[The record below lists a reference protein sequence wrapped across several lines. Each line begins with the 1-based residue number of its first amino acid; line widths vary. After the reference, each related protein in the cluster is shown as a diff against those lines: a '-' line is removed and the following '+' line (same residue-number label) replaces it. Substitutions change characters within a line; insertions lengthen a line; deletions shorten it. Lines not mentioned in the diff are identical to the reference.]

1 MRTPLPAQVS
11 PPPAAP
17 ATGGGAAAP
26 DKRRGAA
33 EKAGAGRRDPYF
45 DNAKYLAIVLVAAA
59 HAWEPFWDDSRA
71 ATALYL
77 FVYTFH
83 MPAFIMIS
91 GYFSRGFTFTP
102 HRVKRLV
109 TGVVVPYVVFQTA
122 YALFRRWAHDEPD
135 YPVDLFDPWFV
146 MWFLLAL
153 CCWRLLTPVWERL
166 RWPVTTSVVIAVL
179 VSVSPDIGHELE
191 LQRVLRFMP
200 FFVIGLMLRPEHFA
214 LVRRRSA
221 RLLAVPVVLGA
232 LAFAYWAAPRMN
244 HQWLFLRDA
253 AQDLGVG
260 APTGVA
266 MSLAMLVC
274 SLVLSACF
282 LAWVPGRR
290 LWCTALGAGT
300 LYGFLLHGFLVKG
313 SRWWGWYDPEWVHTP
328 AGMVAVT
335 LIAAAV
341 VTVLCTPPVRRALRF
356 VVEPRMD
363 WLFPRQPGRHRRS
376 PEAAAS
382 GGTR

>member
-1 MRTPLPAQVS
+1 MRVPLP
-11 PPPAAP
+11 PEAAP
-17 ATGGGAAAP
+17 GPSPLRGRA
-26 DKRRGAA
+26 GAA
-33 EKAGAGRRDPYF
+33 EAGVRSAPVRESGGRRRDPYF

-77 FVYTFH
+77 FVYAFH

-91 GYFSRGFTFTP
+91 GYFSRGFALTP
-102 HRVKRLV
+102 GRVKRLV
-109 TGVVVPYVVFQTA
+109 AGVAVPYVVFQTA

-135 YPVDLFDPWFV
+135 YPVDLFQPWFV

-153 CCWRLLTPVWERL
+153 CVWRLLTPVWERL
-166 RWPVTTSVVIAVL
+166 RWPVTVSVVLAVA
-179 VSVSPDIGHELE
+179 VSVSPSVGGMLD

-200 FFVIGLMLRPEHFA
+200 FFVIGLKLRPEHFA
-214 LVRRRSA
+214 LVRRRAA
-221 RLLAVPVVLGA
+221 RLWSLPVLLGS
-232 LAFAYWAAPRMN
+232 LVFAYWAAPRMN

-253 AQDLGVG
+253 AQDLGVS
-260 APTGVA
+260 ATTGVA
-266 MSLAMLVC
+266 MALAMTVC

-300 LYGFLLHGFLVKG
+300 LYGFLLHGFLIKG
-313 SRWWGWYDPEWVHTP
+313 SRWWGWYGPEWVHTP
-328 AGMVAVT
+328 AGMVVVTVTAV
-335 LIAAAV
+335 AV
-341 VTVLCTPPVRRALRF
+341 VTVLCTPAVRGALRW

-363 WLFPRQPGRHRRS
+363 WMFRDHVLRSSAERLGAGPGR
-376 PEAAAS
+376 
-382 GGTR
+382 

>member
-1 MRTPLPAQVS
+1 VARGRTGGRGQTEPA
-11 PPPAAP
+11 PAA
-17 ATGGGAAAP
+17 AGGARETAGRGGG
-26 DKRRGAA
+26 G
-33 EKAGAGRRDPYF
+33 GLRDSYF

-91 GYFSRGFTFTP
+91 GYFSRGFTLTP

-109 TGVVVPYVVFQTA
+109 AGVAVPYVVFQTA
-122 YALFRRWAHDEPD
+122 YVLFRRWAHDEPD
-135 YPVDLFDPWFV
+135 YPLNFFEPWFV

-153 CCWRLLTPVWERL
+153 CLWRLLTPVWERL
-166 RWPVTTSVVIAVL
+166 RWPVTVSVVIAVI
-179 VSVSPDIGHELE
+179 VSVSPSVGNDLD

-200 FFVIGLMLRPEHFA
+200 FFVIGLKLRREHFA
-214 LVRRRSA
+214 LVRGPAA
-221 RLLAVPVVLGA
+221 RMWALPVLLGA
-232 LAFAYWAAPRMN
+232 VAFAYWAAPRMN
-244 HQWLFLRDA
+244 HQWLFLRDP
-253 AQDLGVG
+253 AQDLGVS
-260 APTGVA
+260 APAGVA
-266 MSLAMLVC
+266 MSLAMAAC

-290 LWCTALGAGT
+290 LWCTALGTGT

-313 SRWWGWYDPEWVHTP
+313 SRWWGWYRPDWVHTP
-328 AGMVAVT
+328 LGMVAVT
-335 LIAAAV
+335 VLAVAV

-363 WLFPRQPGRHRRS
+363 WLFRDRAPHSRADRPSVRTARQPG
-376 PEAAAS
+376 
-382 GGTR
+382 G